1 MVKLSAIPNPG
12 ATALLGAFFLIFNV
26 GSALYATHG
35 LLPSGGFVFLYYVL
49 SGLLIANWLHADN
62 RRLGLPEVMDQ
73 GWLVYMVWPLA
84 FPYHLFK
91 TRGRSGVVTL
101 IGFVV
106 LFLATYEI
114 SLLVFY
120 LAKPG
125 RVAG

>member
-1 MVKLSAIPNPG
+1 VKLTRIPNPS
-12 ATALLGAFFLIFNV
+12 ATVLLGGFFLVFNA
-26 GSALYATHG
+26 GSALYAAHG
-35 LLPSGGFVFLYYVL
+35 LLPSAGFVSSYYVL

-73 GWLVYMVWPLA
+73 GWLVYMVWPFA

-106 LFLATYEI
+106 LYLATYEI

-120 LAKPG
+120 LVKPG
-125 RVAG
+125 RVR